1 MTANRMQGTGCSPRR
16 FGIAL
21 SLAATLL
28 LNGCSTMMART
39 SSRHYP
45 RVYPGIHFY
54 FNDFLQHPHMIPKWL
69 SIPSGFLDVPASFV
83 VDTLCLPVDV
93 VNTMKQPPKSEE
105 PFHNN

>member
-1 MTANRMQGTGCSPRR
+1 MQNTSCSLRR
-16 FGIAL
+16 YSVAL

-28 LNGCSTMMART
+28 LSGCSTMMART

-45 RVYPGIHFY
+45 RVYPGVHFY

-83 VDTLCLPVDV
+83 VDTLCLPVDAI
-93 VNTMKQPPKSEE
+93 NTMNEGPKK
-105 PFHNN
+105 ND